1 MFATEARQYIEKLIR
16 LNKKMYE
23 KGYRRHDQ
31 GAVNQAR
38 TNLKRQLDFYPYD
51 TCTKMRLFW
60 ELNNNQIRLLIPS
73 ESHRCF
79 KKLMNEFITLKNQ

>member
-1 MFATEARQYIEKLIR
+1 MYAAEARAYIEKLIR

-23 KGYRRHDQ
+23 KGYRRQDQ

-38 TNLKRQLDFYPYD
+38 KHLKNQLEFYPYD
-51 TCTKMRLFW
+51 TEIKMKVFWRL
-60 ELNNNQIRLLIPS
+60 NYGKIRLLIPS

-79 KKLMNEFITLKNQ
+79 KKLMNEFITLQNQ